1 MSSAN
6 LNIIAVQ
13 RRMLSQSEAA
23 MYCGLP
29 AKKFTVICSV
39 SPTEIGGKR
48 LFDKKRLD
56 RWLDELASG
65 EHDSDETVL
74 GKL

>member
-1 MSSAN
+1 MAAAN
-6 LNIIAVQ
+6 LNIIAIQ

-29 AKKFTVICSV
+29 VKKFPVICNV
-39 SPTEIGGKR
+39 APTEIGGKK

-56 RWLDELASG
+56 RWLDELSSG
-65 EHDSDETVL
+65 EVDSDDAVL
-74 GKL
+74 GRL

>member
-1 MSSAN
+1 MTAAN

-29 AKKFTVICSV
+29 VKKFPMICSV
-39 SPTEIGGKR
+39 PPTELGGKK

-56 RWLDELASG
+56 QWLDELSSG
-65 EHDSDETVL
+65 ETSSDDDVL
-74 GKL
+74 GRL